1 MLLVVAMVFWA
12 GRGTASTS
20 TPAPA
25 TPSAHGTASPAAAP
39 VARPTP
45 RPTPSPSRKP
55 QRTPTRT
62 TAPPRPG
69 TALAALAGLRV
80 RGRGPMTG
88 YARERFG
95 QAWLDADRNGCDTR
109 NDMLRRDLVAKVM
122 DGGCVVLKGTLH
134 DPYSGATIRFVRGD
148 GDEVDIDHVVA
159 LGNAWVSGAAA
170 WDVKKRAALG
180 NDPLNLLA
188 VDAGLNRQKQD
199 GDAATWLPPLR
210 SYRCTYV
217 ARIVAVKKKYALSI
231 APAEHDAIARTLS
244 TCPGQPLPVDKWRS
258 PTRVDHD
265 ITDPGATPTAAP
277 PRGFVSHSGPV
288 SYANCTAVRAA
299 GAAPIRRGDPGYARH
314 LDRDGDGVGCE

>member
-1 MLLVVAMVFWA
+1 
-12 GRGTASTS
+12 
-20 TPAPA
+20 
-25 TPSAHGTASPAAAP
+25 
-39 VARPTP
+39 
-45 RPTPSPSRKP
+45 
-55 QRTPTRT
+55 
-62 TAPPRPG
+62 
-69 TALAALAGLRV
+69 
-80 RGRGPMTG
+80 MTG

-217 ARIVAVKKKYALSI
+217 DRYLKV
-231 APAEHDAIARTLS
+231 AIAYQLPITSADAAAITHTAS
-244 TCPGQPLPVDKWRS
+244 TCPQKPV
-258 PTRVDHD
+258 PAH
-265 ITDPGATPTAAP
+265 
-277 PRGFVSHSGPV
+277 
-288 SYANCTAVRAA
+288 
-299 GAAPIRRGDPGYARH
+299 
-314 LDRDGDGVGCE
+314 